1 MCWKYWQKAL
11 QSLFDD
17 TDDIA
22 IQLSVKNPL
31 YTCNNTHIKILID
44 YMNMLIF
51 LFHKFNYWIRDV
63 SYLTVNHSTRICFR
77 IICDVANHD
86 NERYDNLVFRPR
98 LCPHFP
104 KHLPSMLRHEHWLLK
119 AASQIGV
126 FDTHVRDGWV
136 CSDSFYVCSSIWVF
150 LTRNFQLS
158 RRLPPAGGRLI

>member
-63 SYLTVNHSTRICFR
+63 SYLTVNHSTRIGFR

-86 NERYDNLVFRPR
+86 NEDMII
-98 LCPHFP
+98 LCSGLAYVLIFQSICPP
-104 KHLPSMLRHEHWLLK
+104 CW
-119 AASQIGV
+119 
-126 FDTHVRDGWV
+126 DTSTD
-136 CSDSFYVCSSIWVF
+136 Y
-150 LTRNFQLS
+150 
-158 RRLPPAGGRLI
+158 